1 MEYVSLLTFFFHL
14 IHAAYHGIY
23 SIKIQETVYSCRPMK
38 VGTKCELIY
47 MFIIISVQ
55 TTREHT
61 IYTVEG
67 PVYEM

>member
-1 MEYVSLLTFFFHL
+1 MLHIMEYTVLRC
-14 IHAAYHGIY
+14 
-23 SIKIQETVYSCRPMK
+23 KKTVYSCRPIK

>member
-1 MEYVSLLTFFFHL
+1 MEYTVLRC
-14 IHAAYHGIY
+14 
-23 SIKIQETVYSCRPMK
+23 KKTVYSFRPIK